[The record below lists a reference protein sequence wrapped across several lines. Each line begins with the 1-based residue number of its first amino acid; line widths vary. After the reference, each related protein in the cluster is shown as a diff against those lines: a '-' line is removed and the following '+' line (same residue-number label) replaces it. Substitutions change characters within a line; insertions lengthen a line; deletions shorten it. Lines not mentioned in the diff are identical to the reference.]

1 MLFRLRLADEERL
14 VRLQRKEQHRD
25 VGEQKDDRNCER
37 ELLLIGCRPPAGS
50 AFAVTWKTVGMI
62 SAAAPI
68 LIAVAETRAA
78 VLLNLW
84 CEKRRPPANADAPS
98 TSNRLPMIDPVS
110 DAFTTVVSPFES
122 AISAIISS
130 AALPKVALRNP
141 PMPAP
146 VCAAICCVA
155 RPNQPASR
163 LLKNSPFCRG

>member
-1 MLFRLRLADEERL
+1 
-14 VRLQRKEQHRD
+14 
-25 VGEQKDDRNCER
+25 
-37 ELLLIGCRPPAGS
+37 
-50 AFAVTWKTVGMI
+50 MI

-146 VCAAICCVA
+146 VCAAICSVA
-155 RPNQPASR
+155 RPNQPA
-163 LLKNSPFCRG
+163 RGIMPAPATTKSNDALFQAGTKRIANATGTASTSQSSGV